1 MGFICKFGFYIN
13 AITMTFKSKLPYIHS
28 HIFSYMTGLANQ
40 YNAINLS
47 QGFPN
52 FEPDSVLKDLVAKCL
67 SENTSQYAPM
77 PGLPLLRQE
86 IARKVKKCFN
96 VTVDPDAEITIGC
109 GATEMIFDTIA
120 AFVWPGDEVII
131 IEPGYDCY
139 RPAIDV
145 VGGVPVVYKM
155 NAPHF
160 KIDWEALAA
169 CITAKT
175 RMICI
180 STPNNPTGALMSK
193 EDMQELTRLTAGTDI
208 IILSDEVYEHM
219 VFDDA
224 VHESPVKYP
233 ELRERTIAV
242 YSFGKTLHITGWRIG
257 YAIASPQLTSELRKV
272 HQNSVFSAPHP
283 LQKTIALYLAQSD
296 DYLSLNTLYQQKRD
310 LFRQAMAA
318 TRFKPLYCPGSYFQ
332 LYDYSEISDE
342 GDLAFCERLV
352 KDYGV
357 AAIPV
362 SRLYSDQHDDCLIR
376 FCFAKTDD
384 VLLEAAKRL
393 EIL

>member
-1 MGFICKFGFYIN
+1 MQ
-13 AITMTFKSKLPYIHS
+13 FKSKLPYIHS
-28 HIFSYMTGLANQ
+28 HIFSYMSGLANQ

-52 FEPDSVLKDLVAKCL
+52 FEPDAVLKNLVAKCL

-77 PGLPLLRQE
+77 PGLPLLREE
-86 IARKVKKCFN
+86 IARKIQCCFN
-96 VTVDPDAEITIGC
+96 VAVDPDTEVTIGC
-109 GATEMIFDTIA
+109 GATEMIFDTIT
-120 AFVWPGDEVII
+120 AFIWPGDEVII

-155 NAPHF
+155 KAPDF
-160 KIDWEALAA
+160 SIDWQELAA
-169 CITAKT
+169 CITPKT

-180 STPNNPTGALMSK
+180 STPNNPTGALMSR
-193 EDMQELTRLTAGTDI
+193 EDMQELARLTAGTNI

-219 VFDDA
+219 VFDGA
-224 VHESPVKYP
+224 VHESPLKYP
-233 ELRERTIAV
+233 ELRERTVAV

-257 YAIASPQLTSELRKV
+257 YAVAPPLLTAELRKV
-272 HQNSVFSAPHP
+272 HQNSVFSTPHP
-283 LQKTIALYLAQSD
+283 LQKAIALYLSESD
-296 DYLSLNTLYQQKRD
+296 EYLNLNTLYQQKRD
-310 LFRQAMAA
+310 LFRQAMA
-318 TRFKPLYCPGSYFQ
+318 TTKFKPLSCPGSYFQ
-332 LYDYSEISDE
+332 LYDYSAISDE

-352 KDYGV
+352 KEYGV

-362 SRLYSDQHDDCLIR
+362 SRLYTDHQDDRLIR

-384 VLLEAAKRL
+384 VLLAAAKRL
-393 EIL
+393 ELL

>member
-1 MGFICKFGFYIN
+1 
-13 AITMTFKSKLPYIHS
+13 MTFKSKLPYIHS

-52 FEPDSVLKDLVAKCL
+52 FEPDTVLKDLVTKCL
-67 SENTSQYAPM
+67 AENTSQYASM
-77 PGLPLLRQE
+77 PGLPLLREE
-86 IARKVKKCFN
+86 IARKVLKCFDVN
-96 VTVDPDAEITIGC
+96 INPDTEVTIGC

-155 NAPHF
+155 KAPHF

-169 CITAKT
+169 CITPKT
-175 RMICI
+175 RVICI
-180 STPNNPTGALMSK
+180 STPNNPTGALMGI
-193 EDMQELTRLTAGTDI
+193 EDMQELARLTAGTDI

-224 VHESPVKYP
+224 EHETPLKYP
-233 ELRERTIAV
+233 ELRERTVAV

-257 YAIASPQLTSELRKV
+257 YAIAPPQLTAEVRKV
-272 HQNSVFSAPHP
+272 HQNSVFSAPHA
-283 LQKTIALYLAQSD
+283 LQKAIALYLAQSD
-296 DYLSLNTLYQQKRD
+296 DYLSLNNLYQQKRD

-318 TRFKPLYCPGSYFQ
+318 TKFKPLNCPGSYFQ
-332 LYDYSEISDE
+332 LYDYSAISNE
-342 GDLAFCERLV
+342 GDLAFCETLV
-352 KDYGV
+352 KEYGV

-362 SRLYSDQHDDCLIR
+362 SRLYTDHHDDRLIR
-376 FCFAKTDD
+376 FCFAKTND
-384 VLLEAAKRL
+384 VLLAAAKRL
-393 EIL
+393 EML

>member
-1 MGFICKFGFYIN
+1 MQ
-13 AITMTFKSKLPYIHS
+13 FKSKLPYINS

-52 FEPDSVLKDLVAKCL
+52 FEPPNQLKDYVTSCL

-77 PGLPLLRQE
+77 AGLPLLRE
-86 IARKVKKCFN
+86 AIARKIN
-96 VTVDPDAEITIGC
+96 LSMDVTVNADTEVTVGC

-145 VGGVPVVYKM
+145 VGGIAVSYKM
-155 NAPHF
+155 KAPGF
-160 KIDWEALAA
+160 TIDWQELSS
-169 CITAKT
+169 CITGKT

-180 STPNNPTGALMSK
+180 SSPNNPTGSLMSR
-193 EDMQELTRLTAGTDI
+193 EDMLELAKLVDGTNI
-208 IILSDEVYEHM
+208 IIVSDEVYEHM
-219 VFDDA
+219 VYDGNI
-224 VHESPVKYP
+224 HHSPLKYP
-233 ELRERTIAV
+233 QLRERTV
-242 YSFGKTLHITGWRIG
+242 SVFSFGKTLHITGWRIG
-257 YAIASPQLTSELRKV
+257 YAVAPELLTAELRKV
-272 HQNSVFSAPHP
+272 HQNTTFSASHP
-283 LQKTIALYLAQSD
+283 LQKAIALYLATND
-296 DYLSLNTLYQQKRD
+296 DYLKLPSFYQSKRD
-310 LFRQAMAA
+310 LFLDAMSG
-318 TRFKPLYCPGSYFQ
+318 TKFKPLSCEGSYFQ
-332 LYDYSEISDE
+332 LFDYSGFSDE

-352 KDYGV
+352 KEYGV

-362 SRLYSDQHDDCLIR
+362 SRMYADHHDDRLIR

-384 VLLEAAKRL
+384 TLAGAAKKL
-393 EIL
+393 LKL